1 MSETD
6 SPDSQTGADA
16 MARNGVSLTRLFP
29 QPAQALVTF
38 NRQELRDILDL
49 YGRMVASGEWRDY
62 AMDFSTHRAVFA
74 VHRHSS
80 ETPLYKI
87 EKDPKQARRQGAFA
101 VIAAGG
107 LILRRGHELKRVI
120 GVLEKRPKLVGV

>member
-6 SPDSQTGADA
+6 SPPSQSGADA
-16 MARNGVSLTRLFP
+16 VVRGTAHLTRLFP
-29 QPAQALVTF
+29 SAAPALVTF
-38 NRQELRDILDL
+38 DRQELRDILGL

-62 AMDFSTHRAVFA
+62 AMDFSPERAVFA

-80 ETPLYKI
+80 ETPLYRI
-87 EKDPKQARRQGAFA
+87 EKDPRQARRQGAYA

-120 GVLEKRPKLVGV
+120 SVLEKRPKLVGA